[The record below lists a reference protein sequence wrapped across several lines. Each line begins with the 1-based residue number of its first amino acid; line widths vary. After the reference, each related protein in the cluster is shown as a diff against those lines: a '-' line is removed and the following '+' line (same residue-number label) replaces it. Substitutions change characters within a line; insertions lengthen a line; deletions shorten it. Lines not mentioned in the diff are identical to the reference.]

1 MADSAEP
8 AKTDAPEEEKH
19 FKIPTELIQHVK
31 MPSDLAQQ
39 VKISAA
45 LSQQGKL
52 PAGMMTVP
60 VLPYDASR
68 MSLFQDLKLKR
79 RKVDSRCSSDGESLA
94 DTSTSSPDSG
104 HSAGGGASSPHL
116 HSDAPVSPAKDRETP
131 EPAAVSRSSPVSCLA
146 PAPSDQT
153 ELPEPGMTAR
163 PDQHRTKPTNGAGRP
178 ASRGPAGADERPA
191 SRGFVTGSPSPHQ
204 LSPRPQPAAASP
216 RIHPAAHARFPAE
229 PLRPASS
236 PSPAEAPVSAAYWS
250 HMAATAYRLNGLRP
264 SNGAPPLPL
273 PPPPAPAASEQ
284 PRLRTPQVIMGEHGG
299 VRTMVWTCPEPSTP
313 PAPAPA
319 PSVPLS
325 YSEEQ
330 MVRLSVDS
338 LLSLGQERRLSSA
351 SSAHTPPHLSPTSS
365 VTMSPS
371 PRSPYHPSVITPTP
385 PAPAPTV
392 SAAHELSPSA
402 APSRSQPTSEA
413 LDMSKFW
420 GQTQALNLT
429 TSWAQRSAPEPSTSM
444 QHYDDNDEHPMIC
457 MICDD
462 KATGLHYGIITC
474 EGCKG
479 FFKRTVQN
487 KRVYTCVADGNCEIT
502 KAQRNRCQFCRFQ
515 KCLKMGMVL
524 AAVREDRMPGG
535 RNSGAVYNLYKVK
548 YKKHKKKQL
557 NGTMKTDCKPKAL
570 EMQTSVPPGLFA
582 AGNILKTALTN
593 PTEVDHLRHRMESA
607 VSSSRSLP
615 YEATASLVRTL
626 IDCDNF
632 EDIATNLNEIF
643 DNKSDISQKL
653 CHIGDSI
660 VYKLVQWTKQLPF
673 YLEIPVQVHTQL
685 LTSKWHELLVLTT
698 CSYQA
703 IRGLRPALTIT
714 ADHTQTEF
722 QQEVATSL
730 STLQTCLSN
739 MMNEAISME
748 QLRREVG
755 VMIEKITLVTVML
768 RSLGITM
775 QEYVCLKVIALLND
789 SSSLYANSERIE
801 ERYRNCLRSYVM
813 HEFPEQPTRFQQL
826 LARLP
831 EIREAAALLL
841 ESKMF
846 YVPFLLNSTIQ
857 R

>member
-1 MADSAEP
+1 MWTSADADARRSAEAAAMNGYIKVQRP
-8 AKTDAPEEEKH
+8 GELRAEEGLARYTSGKH
-19 FKIPTELIQHVK
+19 PLVNWRVPQTFPK
-31 MPSDLAQQ
+31 
-39 VKISAA
+39 
-45 LSQQGKL
+45 LSSPFQT
-52 PAGMMTVP
+52 GMMTVP
-60 VLPYDASR
+60 VLPYDAGR

-104 HSAGGGASSPHL
+104 GSAGGGAASPHHL
-116 HSDAPVSPAKDRETP
+116 HSDAPTSPPKDRGTP
-131 EPAAVSRSSPVSCLA
+131 EPVARVPAATSLMAVST
-146 PAPSDQT
+146 DQT
-153 ELPEPGMTAR
+153 ELSSVTAR
-163 PDQHRTKPTNGAGRP
+163 
-178 ASRGPAGADERPA
+178 S
-191 SRGFVTGSPSPHQ
+191 
-204 LSPRPQPAAASP
+204 
-216 RIHPAAHARFPAE
+216 
-229 PLRPASS
+229 ASS
-236 PSPAEAPVSAAYWS
+236 DDHQQKPD
-250 HMAATAYRLNGLRP
+250 NG
-264 SNGAPPLPL
+264 SGVFDGGGGQDGDGDGGGGGSGGGS
-273 PPPPAPAASEQ
+273 PPAPAAGSGEQ

-299 VRTMVWTCPEPSTP
+299 VRTMVWTCPEPSAAP
-313 PAPAPA
+313 ALPAP
-319 PSVPLS
+319 L

-351 SSAHTPPHLSPTSS
+351 SSAQTPPHLSPSS
-365 VTMSPS
+365 SLTLSPS
-371 PRSPYHPSVITPTP
+371 PRSPYHPSVITSTP
-385 PAPAPTV
+385 SSAAPV
-392 SAAHELSPSA
+392 SAARDLSPTA
-402 APSRSQPTSEA
+402 ASSRALPGAEAQPFGA
-413 LDMSKFW
+413 LDMTKFW

-429 TSWAQRSAPEPSTSM
+429 TSWSQRTGPEPSTST

-557 NGTMKTDCKPKAL
+557 NGSMKVEGKPKTL
-570 EMQTSVPPGLFA
+570 ELQTSVPPGLFA

-607 VSSSRSLP
+607 VSSSRSVP
-615 YEATASLVRTL
+615 YEAYSSLIRTL

-632 EDIATNLNEIF
+632 EDIATVKNLNEIF

-673 YLEIPVQVHTQL
+673 YSEIPVQVHTQL

-703 IRGLRPALTIT
+703 IRGIRPTLTIT
-714 ADHTQTEF
+714 ADGTQTEF
-722 QQEVATSL
+722 QQEVSNSL
-730 STLQTCLSN
+730 CTLQTCLSN
-739 MMNEAISME
+739 MMNQAISME

-768 RSLGITM
+768 RSLGIRM

-789 SSSLYANSERIE
+789 SSSLYANSEHIE
-801 ERYRNCLRSYVM
+801 DRYRSCLRSYVM
-813 HEFPEQPTRFQQL
+813 HEYPEQPTRFQQL